1 MPLEGAHYRMKG
13 DVRLA
18 FQGKKVVEAKNMKTG
33 KVHTPEEFAAER
45 EETTEPAHEVKDSDD
60 YHEVMS
66 RLKKRNA
73 HGGR

>member
-1 MPLEGAHYRMKG
+1 MPLEGARYRMKNG
-13 DVRLA
+13 VRLA
-18 FQGKKVVEAKNMKTG
+18 FKGGKVVEAKNMATG

-66 RLKKRNA
+66 RLHKRNK
-73 HGGR
+73 HGSR